1 MFKKSITYCLM
12 LISLLFANVI
22 FAAALTHEYTL
33 KNGLNLIVK
42 EDHRAPVAIF
52 QIWYRVGGSYEPNGI
67 TGISHVVEHM
77 MFQGS
82 TKYPNN
88 SFSELIAANGGI
100 LNAFTDDDFT
110 AYFEQLAADKIALSF
125 KLESDRMQHATMSD
139 TSFKKEIQV
148 VMEERRMRFDDQP
161 TNLTYER
168 LRAAAFLSN
177 PYHHTTIGWMG
188 DLQNLTANDVRHWYQ
203 QWYTPNNATIV
214 IVGDVQPAAMYKLA
228 QQYFAQIPARALP
241 MQKPVVNQIPL
252 GTREVTVELP
262 AKVPILYLA
271 YNVPTLTVLHE
282 KWQAY
287 ALQILAQLLGGSDS
301 SRLTHDLVRTQQ
313 IATSASANYNPTA
326 RLDTI
331 FLVAAI
337 PAQGH
342 TIAELQSAIN
352 FQIQQLQQQPISADE
367 LARIKAQL
375 LAEKV
380 YEQDLIDVQASFI
393 GSLMSVGLPWQLA
406 DTYLQQLEK
415 VTPAQIQA
423 VAKQYLT
430 PQRLTIGILIPQP
443 MSPNNLSSDKLPPAP
458 APVATSGVS

>member
-1 MFKKSITYCLM
+1 MFKKSITHCLI
-12 LISLLFANVI
+12 LISLLFITNSL
-22 FAAALTHEYTL
+22 FAAPLVHEYAL
-33 KNGLNLIVK
+33 KNGLKLIVK

-77 MFQGS
+77 MFQGT

-110 AYFEQLAADKIALSF
+110 AYFEQLAADKIVLSF

-139 TSFKKEIQV
+139 ASFKKEIQV

-228 QQYFAQIPARALP
+228 QQYFAKIPARALP
-241 MQKPVVNQIPL
+241 AQKPVVNQIPL

-262 AKVPILYLA
+262 AKVPVLYLA
-271 YNVPTLTVLHE
+271 YNVPALTVVHE

-287 ALQILAQLLGGSDS
+287 ALQILAQVLGGSDS
-301 SRLTHDLVRTQQ
+301 SRLTRDLVRGQQ
-313 IATSASANYNPTA
+313 IAAGASANYNPTA
-326 RLDTI
+326 RLDTL
-331 FLVAAI
+331 FLVSAI
-337 PAQGH
+337 PAPAH
-342 TIAELQSAIN
+342 TVAELQSAIN
-352 FQIQQLQQQPISADE
+352 QQIQQLQQQPISADE

-375 LAEKV
+375 IAEKV
-380 YEQDLIDVQASFI
+380 YEQDLIDVQATLL
-393 GSLMSVGLPWQLA
+393 GSLVSVGLPWQLA
-406 DTYLQQLEK
+406 DTYLQQLEN

-423 VAKQYLT
+423 VAQEYLT

-443 MSPNNLSSDKLPPAP
+443 MDSTKLPPTP